1 MAKRSGK
8 SSSKRKTPAGS
19 GDSPLG
25 ADKSVEAFREALE
38 RSVTLSR
45 DRLQEVVDDAVR
57 HGRLTRR
64 DANEL
69 VSRLLDRGRK
79 QTEGLLRDLE
89 RLLEQARGRLQRRTG
104 AGAGVP
110 IAGYDQLTAKQVSSR
125 LKDLSAADLRRVRDY
140 ERRHKNRKGVQ
151 AEIEKRLG

>member
-1 MAKRSGK
+1 MAKRSGD
-8 SSSKRKTPAGS
+8 SSSSGKTRRSS
-19 GDSPLG
+19 GDSG
-25 ADKSVEAFREALE
+25 IGTDKSVEAFREALE

-45 DRLQEVVDDAVR
+45 ERLQEVVDDAVR

-89 RLLEQARGRLQRRTG
+89 RLLGQTRNRLQRRTA
-104 AGAGVP
+104 AGASPP
-110 IAGYDQLTAKQVSSR
+110 IAGYDQLTVKQVSSR
-125 LKDLSAADLRRVRDY
+125 LGKLSAADLRRVRDY
-140 ERRHKNRKGVQ
+140 ERRHKNRKGIQ